1 MTSLTDLGGDD
12 LGSAF
17 DSVFNDED
25 ELGQMVQQRE
35 QETRGAQQM
44 NQPSQQMVEQNA
56 PPQTNMQP
64 EMVYYQQPEQ
74 MQQHQQHQE
83 MYQNYMGN
91 DNQSTESVA
100 EKVFKT
106 LKRLSTIF
114 VLAVALFNPLTRSTL
129 TALPFISHQAISYV
143 ILAVM
148 FFSTYGTVEYF
159 LI

>member
-35 QETRGAQQM
+35 QEAQG
-44 NQPSQQMVEQNA
+44 NQPSQQMIEQNA

-74 MQQHQQHQE
+74 MQHHQQQRE
-83 MYQNYMGN
+83 MYQNHMGN
-91 DNQSTESVA
+91 DNQSNESVA

-106 LKRLSTIF
+106 LKRLSMIF
-114 VLAVALFNPLTRSTL
+114 ILAVALFNPLTRSTL

-143 ILAVM
+143 ILIVM
-148 FFSTYGTVEYF
+148 FFSTYGTIEYF